1 MKDLFPGYFKESK
14 EHVKDIWQSC
24 IFMFDTNVLLN
35 LYRYSDKRR
44 DEFLSIL
51 KANNDRVWLPNRVA
65 EEYLSNRLNAIDAQE
80 NSYNK
85 MIDSIDSLK
94 KDLENSNQH
103 PFISLEMMEEVNKNF
118 DRLKKELTEN
128 KKVHS
133 NRVNEDDVRDRI
145 LEIFNE
151 KVGSSYTD
159 EKLEEI
165 IGKGE
170 DRYQKKIP
178 PGYKDGHKSSEMS
191 SLEER
196 CKPYG
201 DLIIWFQII
210 DKAKL
215 EKKPIVLITNDR
227 KEDWWTIFKG
237 KTIGTRPELIKEFK
251 DKADEEF
258 YMYQPN
264 RFLELAIENLDV
276 QVSEE
281 LVKETR
287 EIRERDDLADEKELE
302 LVVKKPSFR
311 KPENY
316 IDGSDIL
323 KLHKKISD
331 TKTEIQSLDNILNNY
346 ASKNIALEEVY
357 EKVSRQFT
365 NGYLEEDRSE
375 PFQDLIYDLK
385 HNEIEM
391 NSLRDRIN
399 KLTEY
404 HKKIEI
410 VLAHKKLIMNNQ
422 QF

>member
-1 MKDLFPGYFKESK
+1 MKNLFPGYFKEPK
-14 EHVKDIWQSC
+14 KHVKEVWQSC

-35 LYRYSDKRR
+35 LYRYSDKQR
-44 DEFLSIL
+44 DEFLAIL

-103 PFISLEMMEEVNKNF
+103 PFISSKMMKEVARNF
-118 DRLKKELTEN
+118 DELTKELTEN

-133 NRVNEDDVRDRI
+133 DRINEDDVRDRI
-145 LEIFNE
+145 LDIFKG
-151 KVGSSYTD
+151 KVGLPYND
-159 EKLEEI
+159 DKLEEI
-165 IGKGE
+165 IKNGE
-170 DRYQKKIP
+170 NRYQKKIP
-178 PGYKDGHKSSEMS
+178 PGYKDSNKINDIA

-215 EKKPIVLITNDR
+215 DKKPIVLITNDR

-237 KTIGTRPELIKEFK
+237 RTIGTRPELIKEFK
-251 DKADEEF
+251 DETDEEF

-264 RFLELAIENLDV
+264 RFLELAMENLNV
-276 QVSEE
+276 EVSEE

-287 EIRERDDLADEKELE
+287 EIRKRDDLADEKELE
-302 LVVKKPSFR
+302 LIAKKSLFR
-311 KPENY
+311 KPQNY
-316 IDGSDIL
+316 VDGNDISE
-323 KLHKKISD
+323 LHKKIFN
-331 TKTEIQSLDNILNNY
+331 TETEIQKLNNMFDNY
-346 ASKNIALEEVY
+346 ISKNIALEKAY
-357 EKVSRQFT
+357 KLVSKQFSK
-365 NGYLEEDRSE
+365 GYLEDNGSE
-375 PFQDLIYDLK
+375 SFQNLIYDLK
-385 HNEIEM
+385 HNEIDM
-391 NSLRDRIN
+391 NSLRDKIDDLTKYRE
-399 KLTEY
+399 KLEV
-404 HKKIEI
+404 
-410 VLAHKKLIMNNQ
+410 VLAHKKLTMNSQ